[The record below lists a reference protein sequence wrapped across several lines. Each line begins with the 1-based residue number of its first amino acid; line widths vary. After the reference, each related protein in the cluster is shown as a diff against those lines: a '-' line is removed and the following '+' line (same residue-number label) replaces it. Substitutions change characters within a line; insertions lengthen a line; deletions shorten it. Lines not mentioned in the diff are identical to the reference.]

1 MSAIVRV
8 DEKGRILIPKN
19 LREKIKLEEGTPV
32 LIKAEEGKLML
43 EPLKSVADKYFGAF
57 KVARWPED
65 LDDFAVEAMRKW
77 WRTKST

>member
-1 MSAIVRV
+1 
-8 DEKGRILIPKN
+8 
-19 LREKIKLEEGTPV
+19 
-32 LIKAEEGKLML
+32 ML
-43 EPLKSVADKYFGAF
+43 EPLKSVADKYFGTF